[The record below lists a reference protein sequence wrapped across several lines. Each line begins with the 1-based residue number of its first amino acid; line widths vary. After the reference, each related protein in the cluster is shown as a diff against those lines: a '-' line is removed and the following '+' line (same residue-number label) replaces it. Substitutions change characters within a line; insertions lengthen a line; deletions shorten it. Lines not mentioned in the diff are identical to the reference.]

1 MEHKFVCRL
10 GVHLKGPMCSCL
22 NLDQEKGVFDY
33 LDPSDH
39 TVKEGDGILQIIV
52 GVPRDNQ
59 KVNHLPFLPI
69 RLNHGKEKN
78 KSFSV
83 SCKLCLNER
92 RKTLCKHSMVQRQ

>member
-10 GVHLKGPMCSCL
+10 GIHLKGPMCSRL
-22 NLDQEKGVFDY
+22 NLDQEKGVFVY
-33 LDPSDH
+33 LDPSDD
-39 TVKEGDGILQIIV
+39 TVKEFDGILQIIV

-78 KSFSV
+78 KSFSM